1 MKHLRI
7 NIIFIIIAICATA
20 IIGRLFYIQVL
31 NEDFYKALAHGQ
43 QKIFSLSYGERGE
56 IFFKDNEILATNV
69 LEKYAFISPRE
80 IKEQEKTAEIIS
92 KVLDLDKLFVLEKI
106 KKDSLFESIKRN
118 LTDEEISALGE
129 INIHGFYLGEES
141 KRSYPYDF
149 LASQIIGFVSGD
161 NIGQYGIEEYWNNT
175 LTGKDQVV
183 EKGIDSWLSFQS
195 KQGSEKGSDI
205 ILTID
210 YNIQYQAEKLLKQAK
225 EQLNIEAG
233 TIIVIDPI
241 SGKILCFANFPGFN
255 PNVYEEETDF
265 KIFKNSAIQELFE
278 PGSVFKAITMAAALE
293 EGKVTPQTT
302 YIDKGSVKIK
312 SDVIYNYDNRVWGER
327 TMTEVLERSIN
338 TGAVF
343 VETQIGHNVFLD
355 YVEKFGIFEKTGID
369 LPYETSSLNEELKK
383 GYEVGFATAS
393 FGQGIAMTP
402 IQLVRAF
409 CVIANSGKLITPH
422 LVENQSFEPAQIF
435 ASQKNVAGGN
445 TSRTVISDKTASQLT
460 AMLVSVVENGFAKKA
475 KVPGYYIAGKTGTA
489 QVSWSALDIDKRGYS
504 EKTIQS
510 FIGFAPAFEPKF
522 LILVKLDNPATNTAE
537 YSAMPIFQEL
547 AKYIIDYYQIPPDH
561 E

>member
-1 MKHLRI
+1 MEHLRI
-7 NIIFIIIAICATA
+7 NIIFILILICGAA

-43 QKIFSLSYGERGE
+43 QKIFSLSHGERGE

-69 LEKYAFISPRE
+69 SVKYAFISPRE
-80 IKEQEKTAEIIS
+80 ITGQEKTAEIIS
-92 KVLDLDKLFVLEKI
+92 RELNLDKQWVLEKI
-106 KKDSLFESIKRN
+106 RKDSLFEPIKQN
-118 LTDEEISALGE
+118 LSDEEIDTLE
-129 INIHGFYLGEES
+129 QMDIQGFYLGEES
-141 KRSYPYDF
+141 KRKYPYNF
-149 LASQIIGFVSGD
+149 LASQVVGFVSED
-161 NIGQYGIEEYWNNT
+161 NIGQYGIEEYWDNA
-175 LTGKDQVV
+175 L
-183 EKGIDSWLSFQS
+183 KGEDEVADKWV
-195 KQGSEKGSDI
+195 KNKKGSDI

-210 YNIQYQAEKLLKQAK
+210 YNIQYLAEKLLKQAS
-225 EQLNIEAG
+225 EQLNIEG
-233 TIIVIDPI
+233 GSIIVIDPMT
-241 SGKILCFANFPGFN
+241 GKILCLANFPGFN
-255 PNVYEEETDF
+255 PNTYFEETDF

-278 PGSVFKAITMAAALE
+278 PGSVFKAITMAAALQ

-302 YIDKGSVKIK
+302 YIDKGSIKIK
-312 SDVIYNYDNRVWGER
+312 SDVIYNYDDRVWGER

-343 VETQIGHNVFLD
+343 VETQIGHNIFLD
-355 YVEKFGIFEKTGID
+355 YIEKFGIFENTGID
-369 LPYETSSLNEELKK
+369 LPYEASSTNEELKK
-383 GYEVGFATAS
+383 GYEIGFATAS

-409 CVIANSGKLITPH
+409 SVIANGGKLITPH
-422 LVENQSFEPAQIF
+422 LVNLTESQQYEN
-435 ASQKNVAGGN
+435 G
-445 TSRTVISDKTASQLT
+445 SRTVISDKTASQLT

-504 EKTIQS
+504 DKTIQS
-510 FIGFAPAFEPKF
+510 FIGFAPAFNPEF
-522 LILVKLDNPATNTAE
+522 LILVKLDNPATKTAE